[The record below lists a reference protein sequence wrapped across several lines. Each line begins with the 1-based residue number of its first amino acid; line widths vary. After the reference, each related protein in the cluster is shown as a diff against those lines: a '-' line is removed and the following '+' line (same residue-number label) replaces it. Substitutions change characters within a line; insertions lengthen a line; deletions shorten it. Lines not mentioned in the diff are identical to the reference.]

1 MTWLIILIVIVVAV
15 YIIARI
21 GGNNSQGATDA
32 ALGAGFAA
40 GSCMLQIF
48 MCGLGLVVLIWLFGL
63 LFG

>member
-1 MTWLIILIVIVVAV
+1 MTWLIILVVIVVAV

-21 GGNNSQGATDA
+21 GGDSSQGATDA
-32 ALGAGFAA
+32 ALGAGIAT

-48 MCGLGLVVLIWLFGL
+48 MYGLGLVVLIWLFGA